1 MRKPS
6 KINQAKT
13 NRTKTNWTPKVLK
26 TIARDGTGVK
36 ELADT
41 FLSHFDFMKKNGLID
56 RKRKELEHLY
66 FHSLLKDLTLEKLLL
81 FMKDSEDCKKAEKKI
96 RSRELDPLS
105 AAELMVNK
113 MTVFQ
118 SNNKET

>member
-1 MRKPS
+1 
-6 KINQAKT
+6 
-13 NRTKTNWTPKVLK
+13 VLK

-36 ELADT
+36 ELADI
-41 FLSHFDFMKKNGLID
+41 FLFHLDFMKKNGMID

-81 FMKDSEDCKKAEKKI
+81 FIKSSDDFKKTEIKI
-96 RSRELDPLS
+96 RSLELDPLS
-105 AAELMVNK
+105 AAEFMVNK

-118 SNNKET
+118 SNDKET